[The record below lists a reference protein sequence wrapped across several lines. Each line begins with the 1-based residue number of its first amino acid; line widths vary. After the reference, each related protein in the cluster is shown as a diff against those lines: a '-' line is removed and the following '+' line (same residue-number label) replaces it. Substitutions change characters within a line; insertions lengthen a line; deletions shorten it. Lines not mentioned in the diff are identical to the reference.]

1 MQQPAQIT
9 FKDLEQSD
17 ELTDLVHEKTDKLQ
31 QFFEN
36 IISCHVVI
44 EQTQKHKNQGKLH
57 NVRINLGVPG
67 KELIVTNNERENVY
81 IAVRD
86 AFDNLRR
93 QLEDH
98 ARKAHGDVKPH
109 PEMVHGKIVRLF
121 EDFGFIEGTNG
132 TEYYFNEDNLVHPKF
147 NKLKVGS
154 SVRFIEAVGDD
165 GLQAHRVSATPP
177 SSD

>member
-1 MQQPAQIT
+1 MQQPVQIT
-9 FKDLEQSD
+9 FKDLDQSD
-17 ELTDLVHEKTDKLQ
+17 ELTELIHEKTDKLQ

-36 IISCHVVI
+36 IISCHVVV
-44 EQTQKHKNQGKLH
+44 EQTQKHKNQGKLN

-67 KELIVTNNERENVY
+67 KELIVTNNENENVY

-98 ARKAHGDVKPH
+98 ARKTHGEVKPH
-109 PEMVHGKIVRLF
+109 AEIIHGKVVRLF
-121 EDFGFIEGTNG
+121 EDFGFIEGTDG
-132 TEYYFNEDNLVHPKF
+132 TEYYFNQSNVVHPTFKQLAIG
-147 NKLKVGS
+147 N

-165 GLQAHRVSATPP
+165 GLQAHRVSATTAH
-177 SSD
+177 D